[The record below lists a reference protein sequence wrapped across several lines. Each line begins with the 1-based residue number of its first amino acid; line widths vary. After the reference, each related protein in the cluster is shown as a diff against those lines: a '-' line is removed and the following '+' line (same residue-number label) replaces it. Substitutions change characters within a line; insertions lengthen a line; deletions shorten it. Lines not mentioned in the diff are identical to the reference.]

1 MPDTKNEGDSRAT
14 DPSRLTTE
22 QLDTR
27 IAALKDTLVTRLDG
41 MDKAIVVLRDT
52 WDKMPVEMYSHIDQ
66 VRNLILEKFATVQ
79 EQFASIQT
87 QFSERDVRVE
97 QTARDTKVA
106 VDAALQ
112 AAEKAVGKQTEAFS
126 LSIAKSE
133 TVTSKQIDAQGDLIS
148 TMTSGL
154 SGQIID
160 VKERLSRMESEAKG
174 QADAVNNRQASTS
187 TNVGI
192 IGLIIVGVI
201 GVIGIVVNL
210 VTHFAK

>member
-1 MPDTKNEGDSRAT
+1 MPSARTEGIIPVP
-14 DPSRLTTE
+14 DPSRMTTE
-22 QLDTR
+22 QLDSR
-27 IAALKDTLVTRLDG
+27 LAGLKDTLVTRLDG
-41 MDKAIVVLRDT
+41 MDKAIIVLTST
-52 WDKMPVEMYSHIDQ
+52 WEKMPAEIDSHIDQ
-66 VRNLILEKFATVQ
+66 LRALILEKFATVQ
-79 EQFASIQT
+79 EQFGSIQT
-87 QFSERDVRVE
+87 QFKERDIRVE
-97 QTARDTKVA
+97 SSARDTKVA

-133 TVTSKQIDAQGDLIS
+133 TVTSKQIDQQGQLIS

-154 SGQIID
+154 SGQIVD

-187 TNVGI
+187 SSVGI
-192 IGLIIVGVI
+192 IGLVIVGLI

-210 VTHFAK
+210 IAHFTK

>member
-1 MPDTKNEGDSRAT
+1 MVATRPEGNVPVP
-14 DPSRLTTE
+14 DPSRMTTE
-22 QLDTR
+22 QLDSR
-27 IAALKDTLVTRLDG
+27 LAGLKDTLVTRLDG
-41 MDKAIVVLRDT
+41 MDKAIIVLTAT
-52 WDKMPVEMYSHIDQ
+52 WEKMPAEIDSHIDQ
-66 VRNLILEKFATVQ
+66 LRDLILEKFATVQ
-79 EQFASIQT
+79 EQFSSIQM
-87 QFSERDVRVE
+87 QFNERDVRVE

-133 TVTSKQIDAQGDLIS
+133 TVTSKQIDQQGQLIS

-154 SGQIID
+154 SGQIVD

-187 TNVGI
+187 SNVGI
-192 IGLIIVGVI
+192 IGLIIVGLI
-201 GVIGIVVNL
+201 GVIGIILNL
-210 VTHFAK
+210 IHLTK

>member
-1 MPDTKNEGDSRAT
+1 MPGRTESIIPVP
-14 DPSRLTTE
+14 DPSRMTTE
-22 QLDTR
+22 QLDAR
-27 IAALKDTLVTRLDG
+27 LGALKDMLTARLDG
-41 MDKAIVVLRDT
+41 MDKAIVVLSHT
-52 WDKMPVEMYSHIDQ
+52 WEKVPIEIDSHIDQ
-66 VRNLILEKFATVQ
+66 LSKLVLEKFATVQ

-87 QFSERDVRVE
+87 QFKERDIRVE
-97 QTARDTKVA
+97 SSARDTKVA

-133 TVTSKQIDAQGDLIS
+133 TVTSKQIDQQGQLIA

-154 SGQIID
+154 SGQIVD

-187 TNVGI
+187 SNVGI
-192 IGLIIVGVI
+192 IGLIVVGLI
-201 GVIGIVVNL
+201 GLIGIVVNL
-210 VTHFAK
+210 VTHFSK